1 MNSMFQFNVILSI
14 LFECII
20 TLNQP
25 QLSLNNIK
33 ISTEQLTRDPVILKL
48 HNSRIQLSVIMN
60 GGRIELASDRF
71 SDDLLDQWILMSVVF
86 NKNAIVVQG
95 N

>member
-1 MNSMFQFNVILSI
+1 MSQSNVILSI
-14 LFECII
+14 LFEGIM

-25 QLSLNNIK
+25 QLTLNNFK

-48 HNSRIQLSVIMN
+48 HNLRIQLSVIMN
-60 GGRIELASDRF
+60 GRRIELASDRF
-71 SDDLLDQWILMSVVF
+71 SDDVLDQWILMSVVF
-86 NKNAIVVQG
+86 NKNDIVVQG